1 MFGKFKL
8 KNSNFAV
15 QFRLKVVVNSQ
26 KHLLGSHVTSVVKY
40 LRELM
45 GICWI
50 WNSQNRNYQLISCD
64 IEVVAVRKRKLLQNN
79 NTIRSILCSVC
90 WFVFVVSGYRASPYG
105 FHASGRIF
113 LKCGFPKL
121 IIISSFEIFDNQYLP
136 VAFWYQNATVFRG
149 LPRRPTSFFPSS

>member
-40 LRELM
+40 LQELM
-45 GICWI
+45 GIHVCWI

-64 IEVVAVRKRKLLQNN
+64 IEVVAVRKRNVTEQQHQH
-79 NTIRSILCSVC
+79 
-90 WFVFVVSGYRASPYG
+90 RASVSTSSQL
-105 FHASGRIF
+105 FSV
-113 LKCGFPKL
+113 LVEEDTS
-121 IIISSFEIFDNQYLP
+121 ISSCLDFHRKFKKKWFQTSSEDFPGRASDHSYISTHVDTDFEFRKVIF
-136 VAFWYQNATVFRG
+136 
-149 LPRRPTSFFPSS
+149 